1 MLRFKVYIYYFIKM
15 YFVVSQF
22 MHAFVPTK
30 IPVYNLGVL
39 FHIVPKHIPISERW
53 ECRDFKVK
61 T

>member
-1 MLRFKVYIYYFIKM
+1 M

-22 MHAFVPTK
+22 IHAFVPAK
-30 IPVYNLGVL
+30 IPIYNLGVL